1 MTKLFFL
8 EDLSNSGF
16 IALYEGPCMCAD
28 DYTPDTK
35 GNAVQT
41 RSLHIHVGM
50 LAAPLGEMKL
60 AN

>member
-1 MTKLFFL
+1 
-8 EDLSNSGF
+8 
-16 IALYEGPCMCAD
+16 MCAD